1 MISIAPPEPEVD
13 DADITDP
20 PVRLGFM
27 MDQIAG
33 HITNYRNLRG
43 VAERDEGIR
52 ADWREVQYR
61 YGAGGVERARQRLPF
76 VAEYATGVARG
87 TLDLHRGLR
96 NHQYEAVFTNA
107 SVAPLKRRALGRT
120 PWMYDFDSTPIQ
132 RDQMET
138 YTQHTDAKPVARLKW
153 WLMRDLFHSATRLQ
167 AWSHWAKQSVV
178 DDYGVPEDRIVVNPP
193 GVDLARWRPRPDARE
208 RRRPA
213 QVLFVGGDFRRKG
226 GEVLLDWFRT
236 QNPDEVELQIVTREQ
251 VSSARGVHVHR
262 DMQPNS
268 EQLRALYHQ
277 CDVFVLPSLGECF
290 GIATVE
296 AMATGLPVVVTNVG
310 GTADIVEH
318 GRNGYLVTPNS
329 VGELSLSIDAILGD
343 DARRSWMGLQARR
356 IAEVRF
362 DLETNAKRTI
372 DELKRMALERRDR

>member
-1 MISIAPPEPEVD
+1 MAPPSPAVEEPVISEQ
-13 DADITDP
+13 
-20 PVRLGFM
+20 PVRLGFL

-43 VAERDEGIR
+43 VAEHDASIR

-61 YGAGGVERARQRLPF
+61 YGTGGVERVRQRLPF

-96 NHQYEAVFTNA
+96 HHKYEAVFTNA
-107 SVAPLKRRALGRT
+107 SVAPLQRRALARA

-138 YTQHTDAKPVARLKW
+138 YTRHTDAKPVARLKW
-153 WLMRDLFHSATRLQ
+153 WLMRDVFHSATRLQ

-178 DDYGVPEDRIVVNPP
+178 DDYGVPEDKIIVNPP

-208 RRRPA
+208 TRRPA

-226 GEVLLDWFRT
+226 GAVLLDWFRT
-236 QNPDEVELQIVTREQ
+236 QNPDEVELQIVTRED
-251 VSSARGVHVHR
+251 VENRRGVHVHR

-277 CDVFVLPSLGECF
+277 CDLFVLPSLGECF

-310 GTADIVEH
+310 GTADIVEP
-318 GRNGYLVTPNS
+318 GRNGYLVPPNS
-329 VGELSLSIDAILGD
+329 VGELSQAIGAILGD
-343 DARRSWMGLQARR
+343 DVLRSAMSLQARQ

-372 DELKRMALERRDR
+372 DELKRMALERRGR